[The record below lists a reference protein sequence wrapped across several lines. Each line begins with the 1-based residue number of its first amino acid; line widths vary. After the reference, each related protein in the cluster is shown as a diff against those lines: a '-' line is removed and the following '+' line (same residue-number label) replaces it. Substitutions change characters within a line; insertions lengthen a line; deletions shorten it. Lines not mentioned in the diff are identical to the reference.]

1 MSTDNKQ
8 LGAEIAAKING
19 LNEEI
24 KTFKATESRVQE
36 VNDEIK
42 SMKEELAKAK
52 NRADILET
60 EMKKVKPEGREAKAV
75 GFVEGIR
82 SALLEQK
89 DALAGFANTP
99 GGARNMNL
107 EVKTPINML
116 FSNAVT
122 GQPSRD
128 LRPGIV
134 DIQRRRTHVRELI
147 PQTTTSNQ
155 IVSILRET
163 GPEGGAGM
171 QTEGSA
177 KSKFSNTLTVVDFK
191 VQTIADFAV
200 VSDQMLNDIDGLVGH
215 LNTVLPKKI
224 LELEDTQL
232 LTGNGATVNLF
243 GLGKDAITD
252 STWNLGAAVPVP
264 QNWDVLARTIGFQMG
279 QNFDVNF
286 ILLNPVDLFAM
297 LTAKGQDGQY
307 VSPLIMQGGQAFL
320 YGVPVFMNTAVTAGK
335 FYLGDNTESYIAQRS
350 GLNVR
355 FFDQDE
361 DNVKKNM
368 VTVRAEQRLAHVIL
382 RPTAYVFGDFEEGIA
397 DLTASAS

>member
-24 KTFKATESRVQE
+24 KTLKATEGRVHE
-36 VNDEIK
+36 VN
-42 SMKEELAKAK
+42 EELKKMREDFAKVQ
-52 NRADILET
+52 NRADVLET
-60 EMKKVKPEGREAKAV
+60 EMKKAKPEGRETESKT
-75 GFVEGIR
+75 FTD
-82 SALLEQK
+82 ALKSSFLEQK
-89 DALAGFANTP
+89 DAFSKMASET
-99 GGARNMNL
+99 GGRNFGL
-107 EVKTPINML
+107 EVKSPISML
-116 FSNAVT
+116 FSNATT
-122 GQPSRD
+122 GKPSID
-128 LRPGIV
+128 LKPGIV

-147 PQTTTSNQ
+147 PQTVTDKQLVQ
-155 IVSILRET
+155 IIRET
-163 GPEGGAGM
+163 SPQGGAGM

-177 KSKFSNTLTVVDFK
+177 KSQYSNTLTVVDFK
-191 VQTIADFAV
+191 VEAIAAFTK
-200 VSDQMLNDIDGLVGH
+200 VSNQMLEDIDGLVGH

-232 LTGNGATVNLF
+232 LAGTGTTPNLF
-243 GLGKDAITD
+243 GIAKDAITD

-279 QNFDVNF
+279 QNFDVNG

-335 FYLGDNTESYIAQRS
+335 FFLGDWSESYIAQRS

-355 FFDQDE
+355 FFDQNE
-361 DNVKKNM
+361 DDAVKNL

-382 RPTAYVFGDFEEGIA
+382 RPTAYVFGDFGEGVA